1 MSPKT
6 TCWQACFRDTRT
18 VYWRPLLFSWGAVR
32 GGVEGGAQYFQ
43 SAASVG
49 PQITLNFATQC
60 VQPECA
66 ITALFTNMRILKFK
80 SHLTIAFLAAVNHL
94 IGPLRKLNFTLT
106 DSKGRGLWFVIGGF
120 RSVLCVFV
128 FRGSL
133 LVIVIMI
140 DGSQKRN
147 CEGGFWTLEF
157 AWKAQ

>member
-1 MSPKT
+1 MLYLGYNSSKCPPKPLVDKLVSGT
-6 TCWQACFRDTRT
+6 HGQFIGALFFFRGGL
-18 VYWRPLLFSWGAVR
+18 WWGGG

-80 SHLTIAFLAAVNHL
+80 SQLTIAFLAAVNHL

-106 DSKGRGLWFVIGGF
+106 DSKGRGL
-120 RSVLCVFV
+120 
-128 FRGSL
+128 
-133 LVIVIMI
+133 
-140 DGSQKRN
+140 
-147 CEGGFWTLEF
+147 
-157 AWKAQ
+157 